1 MSDYYAALSAL
12 SAALNGPINDM
23 AARINVPVVSA
34 LLLGLIGAVAPC
46 QLTTNVSALAFVSRR
61 LDSGDT
67 VWRAALAYTAG
78 KVLVYAVVGAGIVLL
93 GWQLSAGAVPV
104 VVLVRKLLGPLLL
117 LFGFFMLGV
126 VRLNFTVGQR
136 LSWWLEQ
143 RAGRGGWL
151 GAFLLGVAFAF
162 AFCPTLFLL
171 FFGLLIPL
179 SLSAKGGV
187 LFPAL
192 FAFGTTLPL
201 LSLAFVMS
209 LAADSIGGYV
219 ERVKRVER
227 RVRPAIAAVFLLAGL
242 NDTLVYWFV

>member
-12 SAALNGPINDM
+12 SAALNGPLGDL
-23 AARINVPVVSA
+23 ATRINIPVISA

-46 QLTTNVSALAFVSRR
+46 QLTTNVSALAFVARR
-61 LDSGDT
+61 LDSGDR

-93 GWQLSAGAVPV
+93 GWQLSSSAVPV
-104 VVLVRKLLGPLLL
+104 VVVVRKLLGPMLL
-117 LFGFFMLGV
+117 LFGLFMLGV
-126 VRLNFTVGQR
+126 VRLNFTLGQR

-201 LSLAFVMS
+201 LGLAFVMS
-209 LAADSIGGYV
+209 IAADGVGGYV
-219 ERVKRVER
+219 DRVKRVER
-227 RVRPAIAAVFLLAGL
+227 RVRPVIAAVFLLAGL
-242 NDTLVYWFV
+242 NDTVVYWFV